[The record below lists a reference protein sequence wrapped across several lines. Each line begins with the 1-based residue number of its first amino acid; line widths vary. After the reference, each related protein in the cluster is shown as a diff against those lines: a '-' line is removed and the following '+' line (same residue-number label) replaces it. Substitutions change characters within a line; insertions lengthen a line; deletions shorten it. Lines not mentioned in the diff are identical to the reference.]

1 MTTANKVTIGRIIL
15 VPFFVV
21 QMLYYFRTGDELHRY
36 LAMVSFLIAT
46 ISDGIDGYL
55 ARHRGQATQVGAFLD
70 AAATAAQNF
79 FRAQVEQAVQPE
91 LFRDIGF
98 IAGKGLVKLVVV
110 GQLQLGKELIDGID
124 MGVGDRLL
132 GVTCL

>member
-1 MTTANKVTIGRIIL
+1 MNVRQAKLFQAGAAHFANGVQGR
-15 VPFFVV
+15 
-21 QMLYYFRTGDELHRY
+21 
-36 LAMVSFLIAT
+36 
-46 ISDGIDGYL
+46 
-55 ARHRGQATQVGAFLD
+55 QVGAFLD
-70 AAATAAQNF
+70 AAATAAENF
-79 FRAQVEQAVQPE
+79 FRAQVEQAVQPQ

-98 IAGKGLVKLVVV
+98 VAGKGLVKLVVV